1 MVHGETLAN
10 KLSKV
15 WVNVTEKENGALFF
29 EVKQT
34 GFELNQLA
42 GVYFAVNDKG
52 LLNSLRVESCSEI
65 VRCQKN
71 TRAMRVNETHAE
83 EYIELDDQRYDSSEG
98 FINNYNF
105 ILKSTARDLV
115 LSDFTNIQ
123 LDCAK
128 GNDPGRGDDLDHE
141 WLYMGLA

>member
-15 WVNVTEKENGALFF
+15 WVNVTEKKNGSLFF

-34 GFELNQLA
+34 GFELNQLS

-52 LLNSLRVESCSEI
+52 LLGSLRVESCSEI
-65 VRCQKN
+65 VQCQKN
-71 TRAMRVNETHAE
+71 TRAMRVNEPHADQ
-83 EYIELDDQRYDSSEG
+83 YIDLDDQHYDSSEG

-105 ILKSTARDLV
+105 ILKSTVRNLA

-128 GNDPGRGDDLDHE
+128 GNDPERSDDLGHE